1 MITVSSDF
9 KNAMKADAKQ
19 MAAFLTDGTDPIY
32 GTTDLQTL
40 RIEQKGSL
48 CKTVM
53 RYAKAQFLGSHDY
66 LDKTVSLGIGVVLPN
81 ATTEYITYGNFLV
94 KKQTKSEDT
103 EETIIEM
110 YDLMYESL
118 KKYALTPTYP
128 LTLIGFVQLIC
139 TELGWTFDEA
149 SFPNSTQTISSE
161 LFSDLDVSYR
171 DILDMVAEASGCIIY
186 FGVDNKLHFKQI
198 SGTVLETL
206 TLSEQMTLDVE
217 SEYGELNSVVLSRS
231 PQEDN
236 IAQQDAE
243 SIATYGLNEFKI
255 VNNVIVDSDRETW
268 ITAIFNALNGIKYF
282 PTEVK
287 TVGLGYFEV
296 GDRIEV
302 TDVDTTEKE
311 MIISSIEMVVDGGFS
326 EIIRAEIPTKS
337 VTEYSWAGIIGKQI
351 KNVQI
356 IVNKQAGEIQLL
368 NEAMETVLTV
378 PQQSTPPESPETGD
392 LYLDTDD
399 NIIYRYNGTDWVA
412 TGLTLDDLEDYYT
425 KDETIAQITI
435 QADQITQS
443 VESVQ
448 TTANNAQAL
457 AEENADGIS
466 SVQSQVTSL
475 NQTAED
481 LTLSVQKVGGT
492 NLLKNSAGK
501 KPLSDE
507 WIIPVNE
514 LQAEVLQD
522 FAGVTLP
529 SDWTAWVGDSAF
541 VAVNGYLQLNAQ
553 AGGWNDVGVYRNER
567 LPFKNK
573 AISCKIYDITLPNGY
588 SNLEVTFLGGYSMNI
603 GMKGDTLTSGANK
616 GAGWFTVGYT
626 TRTTE
631 EFVRIRWV
639 NNVAYFEASDDGIDW
654 TVFAQTDFDVEL
666 SDALLNLWVWDT
678 AAGSAKFDD
687 VKYWRFADP
696 GNDGTTDQSSD
707 TIQNTESGSAIV
719 LDESYIQQTVPTIQG
734 EEYTFYCRFKK
745 EGSLYLY
752 VSGLEA
758 YEEITVDDYV
768 DGTWAIYRYQFTAP
782 SNSVDLMI
790 DCTTADSSC
799 FISDIV
805 LKLGEVGGWTQ
816 APNEVYGTNFQ
827 FDKDGFSITSET
839 SPFKSVLDN
848 TRLAVFDTSSGSN
861 RVIMLVSK
869 DSGMITNLVVQD
881 ELVLHRYENSASAT
895 RFISTSTGCMITV
908 ND

>member
-66 LDKTVSLGIGVVLPN
+66 LDKIVSLGIGVVLPN
-81 ATTEYITYGNFLV
+81 TTTEYITYGNFLV

-103 EETIIEM
+103 EETTVEM

-128 LTLIGFVQLIC
+128 LTLIEFVQLIC

-243 SIATYGLNEFKI
+243 SIATCGLNEFKI

-368 NEAMETVLTV
+368 NEAMETVLIV
-378 PQQSTPPESPETGD
+378 PQQSAPPESPETGD

-399 NIIYRYNGTDWVA
+399 NIIYRYNGTNWVA

-443 VESVQ
+443 VASVQ
-448 TTANNAQAL
+448 TTANNAMAL
-457 AEENADGIS
+457 AEENSDNINT
-466 SVQSQVTSL
+466 VQSNIASMSL
-475 NQTAED
+475 D
-481 LTLSVQKVGGT
+481 IDSIDLSVQQIGGS
-492 NLLKNSAGK
+492 NLLKNSTGLK
-501 KPLSDE
+501 ETLEE
-507 WIIPVNE
+507 WI
-514 LQAEVLQD
+514 
-522 FAGVTLP
+522 T
-529 SDWTAWVGDSAF
+529 VGDLVENIYDEFDTDLSLWDDSDNTGTI
-541 VAVNGYLQLNAQ
+541 VNGVYTIEPGADDGSYLESEYIDFGDYKEAAVSWKTKYIQNDPGDNVDLGIYFSGSIEMAFTIYNGEIKAKISDY
-553 AGGWNDVGVYRNER
+553 ANSVYTTVATEVWSEANYKYLRIRLTDNLVIFETSDDNITWDVFGSFAKPNVNGGYI
-567 LPFKNK
+567 F
-573 AISCKIYDITLPNGY
+573 IYFWAMELGGK
-588 SNLEVTFLGGYSMNI
+588 LEVDNVGLWSTSNPRNI
-603 GMKGDTLTSGANK
+603 GWAINDS
-616 GAGWFTVGYT
+616 
-626 TRTTE
+626 
-631 EFVRIRWV
+631 WV
-639 NNVAYFEASDDGIDW
+639 IE
-654 TVFAQTDFDVEL
+654 
-666 SDALLNLWVWDT
+666 
-678 AAGSAKFDD
+678 
-687 VKYWRFADP
+687 
-696 GNDGTTDQSSD
+696 
-707 TIQNTESGSAIV
+707 NTESGSGIAM
-719 LDESYIQQTVPTIQG
+719 SGTYIEQTVPTIIG
-734 EEYTFYCRFKK
+734 ETYTFYCRYYRFGAANITISGVEEQPVLIEEDVWTVFSYEFVAVSTLTTLKI
-745 EGSLYLY
+745 ESETAESDYLL
-752 VSGLEA
+752 VA
-758 YEEITVDDYV
+758 
-768 DGTWAIYRYQFTAP
+768 
-782 SNSVDLMI
+782 
-790 DCTTADSSC
+790 
-799 FISDIV
+799 DIV
-805 LKLGEVGGWTQ
+805 LKRGYCNGWVP
-816 APNEVYGTNFQ
+816 APNEVYGKNFK
-827 FDKDGFSITSET
+827 FDKDGFSVTSLT
-839 SPFKSVLDN
+839 DPFKATLDN
-848 TRLAVFDTSSGSN
+848 TKLGIYDTSSGTD
-861 RVIMLVSK
+861 RTVALFSK
-869 DSGMITNLVVQD
+869 DSGLITKLIAQD
-881 ELVLHRYENSASAT
+881 EFIVQRYENGEKAT
-895 RFISTSTGCMITV
+895 RFIPTSTGCMITV